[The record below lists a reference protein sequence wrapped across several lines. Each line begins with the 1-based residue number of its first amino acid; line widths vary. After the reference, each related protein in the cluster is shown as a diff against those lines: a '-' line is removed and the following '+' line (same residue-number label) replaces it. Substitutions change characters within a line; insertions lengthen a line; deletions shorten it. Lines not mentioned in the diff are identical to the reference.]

1 MTIYTLL
8 DKTSKRIETLSKQL
22 RKDRSAV
29 ARELIDHGWEFL
41 MIKRYKDGK
50 LSLAGLASELD
61 VSVSEA
67 LDLLAELGVEAP
79 IEYDDYLKGLGLL
92 AASHR

>member
-1 MTIYTLL
+1 
-8 DKTSKRIETLSKQL
+8 
-22 RKDRSAV
+22 
-29 ARELIDHGWEFL
+29 
-41 MIKRYKDGK
+41 
-50 LSLAGLASELD
+50 LAAELD

-92 AASHR
+92 AAPHR